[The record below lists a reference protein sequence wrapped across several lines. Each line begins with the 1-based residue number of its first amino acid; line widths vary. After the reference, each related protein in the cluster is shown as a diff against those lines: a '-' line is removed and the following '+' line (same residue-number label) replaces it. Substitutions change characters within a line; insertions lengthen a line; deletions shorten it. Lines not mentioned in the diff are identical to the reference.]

1 MDGRPRYYYQGGV
14 FGGRPEPG
22 REQGQGVGG
31 GLAKWWLPALFHFAG
46 LLGGE
51 EKREKLL
58 CSVVR
63 PSVPRAEPLIT
74 TLSTRQGTRST
85 FYLLRGANFAVLK

>member
-1 MDGRPRYYYQGGV
+1 MDGRPRYHQGGV

-22 REQGQGVGG
+22 RKQGQGVYMWGG
-31 GLAKWWLPALFHFAG
+31 PAKWWLLALFRFAG
-46 LLGGE
+46 LLGGG

-58 CSVVR
+58 YSAVR
-63 PSVPRAEPLIT
+63 PSVPRAEPLMT

-85 FYLLRGANFAVLK
+85 FYLLRGANLQG